1 MMMKRKFKEGGRTD
15 TAYQNWRNKL
25 PKNLQYEGDYD
36 LYSFWKE
43 NPTWSPDTP
52 GAHMTDK
59 YKLPNHPTFSN
70 ESMYFNKSNKDSAG
84 YWQDNMY
91 IPYNP
96 KVKDTVR
103 EYKKGGKTQWD
114 NPQATVD
121 TSKQGVSAGTKSSA
135 KLTKAEKEDAKKRMD
150 KTVDITRKA
159 TAIGS
164 MIPIPFIQYPSIA
177 INSALGAYDVYED
190 VKEGNYRQAVIDGV
204 TAVPLPYISS
214 AGYAPKIAAKL
225 NRYNSATVGVN
236 AVGAVD
242 DWDGLQQQAMGG
254 KIKRKKYVDGGITD
268 ADRQS
273 YNAYVG
279 GMKKLPGYDAVNWQ
293 HDQTFQKN
301 AASQLGFDYSKA
313 GAIQADMMARNQSMP
328 GTIAGVQE
336 GDAWGGDPN
345 WVGDRERQKSYR
357 KFSYEHY
364 DKNNKLIGKID
375 PTFNPL
381 TQEQS
386 NQWAENNRSNQ
397 WQSNSNGVA
406 MPGTNAPVQYD
417 FGQPTASATPAKPLG
432 LASNGFPTREE
443 AIAKYKAKGATSVAT
458 GPAIDYSVDNVRAG
472 NIDANEMAY
481 YNAKNYD
488 MNGQEMAKGGKVK
501 RRLKKMGTGDIV
513 SPDNPISGAV
523 QMGAPTGTGPQG
535 DSRWSQVAPPTP
547 TPTVQ
552 PPVEAELSQ
561 PKEIV
566 DVQRKKD
573 FNVGFDLNLN
583 TSGLISAADALVTN
597 NIYNPQ
603 MRAMEANRQRAAQM
617 RPTNNNNYIGGDML
631 TYARGGQV
639 VDDYTMHPAF
649 AKEEIEGGEM
659 VRLPNGQTDM
669 ASGPKHYEGGIPTNL
684 PEGTEVFSQQMYAD
698 KDFSSDVTNG
708 KVTKRTKIAKLANM
722 FSTKKEMELMKKPM
736 DPIRERSLKATMDYK
751 QTNLDQIF
759 AYQEMMKNPEESVRG
774 MMKMGGKKRCYAPG
788 GTVNLPMDPLD
799 PWRTTPGYAS
809 SPDGVSPENPI
820 AGAVNMD
827 PMRDILSPA
836 YPTDKQPVYIDAPT
850 DNSYERLV
858 PYAGNRVTPP
868 IKGPETIT
876 KTVKGKKKVFSL
888 NEVGVSGMVPGAMAA
903 INAITEHPI
912 PLNLYQP
919 QYAGRPEELN
929 IDPILNRN
937 LAQARALMTGNSG
950 NRSVDQARALQAL
963 ASVQNADTEAYG
975 NKFNFDGQAKTAWR
989 NKVADTNNQAQ
1000 LYNLGQ
1006 LDKMGDKRDQ
1016 RQANKEAAFQAIANN
1031 AYTNSRK
1038 RLYDKHAQTL
1048 AQQFSPSY
1056 HYDPSTGFT
1065 YVEGADGQFH
1075 YVPIGQQS
1083 GLYNP
1088 NDGLKVTETTTT
1100 KNGKTQKRRSVK
1112 EDKNA

>member
-1 MMMKRKFKEGGRTD
+1 MKRKFKEGGD
-15 TAYQNWRNKL
+15 
-25 PKNLQYEGDYD
+25 
-36 LYSFWKE
+36 WK
-43 NPTWSPDTP
+43 
-52 GAHMTDK
+52 
-59 YKLPNHPTFSN
+59 
-70 ESMYFNKSNKDSAG
+70 
-84 YWQDNMY
+84 
-91 IPYNP
+91 
-96 KVKDTVR
+96 
-103 EYKKGGKTQWD
+103 
-114 NPQATVD
+114 NPQATID
-121 TSKQGVSAGTKSSA
+121 TPKQGVSVGTKSSA
-135 KLTKAEKEDAKKRMD
+135 KLTKAEKEDAKKKMD
-150 KTVDITRKA
+150 RTVDITRKA

-164 MIPIPFIQYPSIA
+164 LIPIPIIQYPSIA

-214 AGYAPKIAAKL
+214 AGYVPKIAAKL
-225 NRYNSATVGVN
+225 NRYNSATTGVN

-242 DWDGLQQQAMGG
+242 DWGGLQQQAMGG
-254 KIKRKKYVDGGITD
+254 KIKRKKMASGGITND
-268 ADRQS
+268 ERMAWEKMQGAAYQQGYYGNDHSKQPGEDFMRQYGVDPSRLGAYQQDFLDMQGANPIKGRPQVRATHGGFSPADSHYGTLTSGQRYTHYQIDDNGKLS
-273 YNAYVG
+273 DYGTDFNAF
-279 GMKKLPGYDAVNWQ
+279 KTNSD
-293 HDQTFQKN
+293 
-301 AASQLGFDYSKA
+301 
-313 GAIQADMMARNQSMP
+313 AIQARQDSEW
-328 GTIAGVQE
+328 AGF
-336 GDAWGGDPN
+336 GDPT
-345 WVGDRERQKSYR
+345 
-357 KFSYEHY
+357 
-364 DKNNKLIGKID
+364 KNINY
-375 PTFNPL
+375 
-381 TQEQS
+381 
-386 NQWAENNRSNQ
+386 
-397 WQSNSNGVA
+397 VA
-406 MPGTNAPVQYD
+406 PQTEVVTPK
-417 FGQPTASATPAKPLG
+417 ATG
-432 LASNGFPTREE
+432 LAATGFPTREE
-443 AIAKYKAKGATSVAT
+443 AISRARAKGTIAPSDGTWDNGQSQ
-458 GPAIDYSVDNVRAG
+458 YSVDRVR
-472 NIDANEMAY
+472 EQE
-481 YNAKNYD
+481 NYD
-488 MNGQEMAKGGKVK
+488 MAKGGKVK
-501 RRLKKMGTGDIV
+501 RRLKKMGTGDLV
-513 SPDNPISGAV
+513 SDNPIGGATQLNV
-523 QMGAPTGTGPQG
+523 PPTGTGPQG
-535 DSRWSQVAPPTP
+535 DGRWDPVPTPPPPPTP
-547 TPTVQ
+547 Q
-552 PPVEAELSQ
+552 PPVQEAPQ
-561 PKEIV
+561 PEQKEIV
-566 DVQRKKD
+566 DVRRKKE
-573 FNVGFDLNLN
+573 FNVGLDLNLN
-583 TSGLISAADALVTN
+583 TAGLISAADALVTN

-603 MRAMEANRQRAAQM
+603 MRAFEANRQRAAQM

-684 PEGTEVFSQQMYAD
+684 PEGTEVYSAQMYAD
-698 KDFSSDVTNG
+698 KHFVSDITGG
-708 KVTKRTKIAKLANM
+708 KSKRRMKIADLANK
-722 FSTKKEMELMKKPM
+722 FSTKKEEGLMKEKM

-788 GTVNLPMDPLD
+788 GLINVPPGPSETWEDAHPSGDYPIPGMVMLNENQPL
-799 PWRTTPGYAS
+799 
-809 SPDGVSPENPI
+809 SPENPI
-820 AGAVNMD
+820 PGAVNM
-827 PMRDILSPA
+827 PAMAQRDILSPA
-836 YPTDKQPVYIDAPT
+836 YPTNDAPVYMDAPT

-868 IKGPETIT
+868 VKDTKTVT

-1000 LYNLGQ
+1000 LYNLSQ
-1006 LDKMGDKRDQ
+1006 LDKMGDKRDV
-1016 RQANKEAAFQAIANN
+1016 RQANKDAAFQAIANN

-1083 GLYNP
+1083 GLYNS
-1088 NDGLKVTETTTT
+1088 NDGVRVTETTTT